1 MSGTKIGGQRA
12 AKTNRKRHGDDF
24 YAQIGHKGGIISTP
38 TGGFG
43 HPKPGADG
51 LTGPERAKIAGAK
64 GGKKSSR
71 AGVKNGQGKSY
82 DKIKTVKKTKK
93 SLFKRIFGG
102 K

>member
-12 AKTNRKRHGDDF
+12 AKTNRERHGDDF

-71 AGVKNGQGKSY
+71 AGVKNGMGKTPA
-82 DKIKTVKKTKK
+82 KKKKTTKK
-93 SLFKRIFGG
+93 SLFGRIFGG

>member
-12 AKTNRKRHGDDF
+12 AKTNKRVHGKDF
-24 YAQIGHKGGIISTP
+24 YAQIGKKGGLISTP

-43 HPKPGADG
+43 HPKAGADG

-64 GGKKSSR
+64 GGRNSSR
-71 AGVKNGQGKSY
+71 AGVKNGQGKSHG
-82 DKIKTVKKTKK
+82 KSKAKKKG
-93 SLFKRIFGG
+93 LFKRLFGG